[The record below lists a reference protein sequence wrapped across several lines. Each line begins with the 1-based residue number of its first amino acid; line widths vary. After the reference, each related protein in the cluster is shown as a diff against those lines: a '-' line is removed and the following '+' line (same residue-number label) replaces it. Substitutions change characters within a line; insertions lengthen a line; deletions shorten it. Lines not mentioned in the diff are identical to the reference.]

1 MYQTPLLRSYN
12 QLTRVYYRNALGAFV
27 VFDATRPKTFDNVR
41 LLRVATQ
48 VLEFVAGAETW
59 SRWLCGRRTWMIK

>member
-1 MYQTPLLRSYN
+1 MYQTPLVRRYN

-41 LLRVATQ
+41 ILRVATQ
-48 VLEFVAGAETW
+48 VLESVAGAQT
-59 SRWLCGRRTWMIK
+59 LCRLLFGRRTWMRK